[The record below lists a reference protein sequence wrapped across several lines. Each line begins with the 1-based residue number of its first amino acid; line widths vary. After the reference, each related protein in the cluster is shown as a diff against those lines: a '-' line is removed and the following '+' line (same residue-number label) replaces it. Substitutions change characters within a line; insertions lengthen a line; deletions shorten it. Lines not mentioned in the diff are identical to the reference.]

1 MSEVK
6 SRKTAVKET
15 VAKEEKS
22 LDLLDVLLDKDNKE
36 PIVLMDEKGRQIA
49 FEQVAIIPYDIKEER
64 FLYCVLKPIDQ
75 VDGVAEDEAIVFVV
89 DQDKTG
95 NTILRVEEDEERA
108 IAVFD
113 KYYDLLEE
121 ARGAAKKTTAKKTT
135 SAAAKKTTTAT
146 KKPAAK
152 TTATKT
158 AAKKPAAK
166 TTTAK
171 KSATTVAGKKA

>member
-15 VAKEEKS
+15 VAKEEKP

-135 SAAAKKTTTAT
+135 AKKTTSAAAKKT
-146 KKPAAK
+146 

-171 KSATTVAGKKA
+171 KSATKVAGKKA